1 MMMTKPLI
9 ALCLSA
15 ATVSAFA
22 GAKCEKHPADQQIP
36 AEKFQ
41 QQLKEQGYTIKK
53 FKAEDNCYE
62 IYGTNKEGQKVEIYF
77 DTKTGQPVKTEVK
90 N

>member
-1 MMMTKPLI
+1 MNMTKPLI

-22 GAKCEKHPADQQIP
+22 GAKCDKHPANEQIP
-36 AEKFQ
+36 PEKFQ
-41 QQLKEQGYTIKK
+41 QQLKEQGYTIQK
-53 FKAEDNCYE
+53 FKTDDNCYE

-90 N
+90 S